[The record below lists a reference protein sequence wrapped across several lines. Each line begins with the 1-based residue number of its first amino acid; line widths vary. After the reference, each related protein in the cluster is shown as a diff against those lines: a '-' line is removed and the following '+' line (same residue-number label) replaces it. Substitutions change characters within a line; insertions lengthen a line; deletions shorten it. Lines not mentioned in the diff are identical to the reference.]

1 MPYELEI
8 RKPSDKA
15 FKVVSDFARKTGDYG
30 SLSAVDLMVL
40 AVTYDLEAEHCGTD
54 HLNKEPKVSKTTNFY
69 NPSNAIPE
77 DDKKIAGFYN
87 PGEDDTQN
95 DKENVF
101 SSFSFWRE
109 PIPEIPLD
117 LELDSFDPSDLEK
130 PSDSCQC
137 PLSQQELQNLDNFL
151 EARSF
156 ICNFDVCQVDV
167 SVAGVLDT
175 KTASK
180 YNNVLRWFNHIQS
193 YGTIEQT
200 HKVSLDKIF
209 FKIAEGFDFSIE
221 EVLDDGSSGCE
232 AVSSDEGVGFNES
245 DEENEEE
252 TESDCEDDND
262 EAWIT
267 PSNIKE
273 IKDKM
278 QVIK

>member
-1 MPYELEI
+1 M
-8 RKPSDKA
+8 
-15 FKVVSDFARKTGDYG
+15 SDFARKTGDYG

-54 HLNKEPKVSKTTNFY
+54 HLNKEPKVSKTTSFY

-109 PIPEIPLD
+109 PIPEIPLE
-117 LELDSFDPSDLEK
+117 LELDTFDPSDSEK

-232 AVSSDEGVGFNES
+232 AVSSDEGVCFNES

-278 QVIK
+278 QVIKQFYLREM